1 MPPPSYTKDQLAAA
15 SKFLEI
21 LENIKRAQKDNVA
34 LTQEQTDVLSQ
45 NNIAAAD
52 VNKALNTQKEE
63 LRKIKSL
70 RREESAHLLE
80 QIDLLLN
87 TSFVVPPTY
96 IGLLVCEAFKF
107 IAVLLVV

>member
-52 VNKALNTQKEE
+52 VNNHFKILLIWLILTRILPRPKLPIWKSRTNCMVETKLN
-63 LRKIKSL
+63 I
-70 RREESAHLLE
+70 
-80 QIDLLLN
+80 
-87 TSFVVPPTY
+87 
-96 IGLLVCEAFKF
+96 
-107 IAVLLVV
+107 